1 MRQRLLKNGWLPAW
15 RTHSYI
21 VYTKNN
27 WMAMVNINTK
37 AKEVKF
43 KRLQK
48 SLDNVMRLDDKEID

>member
-27 WMAMVNINTK
+27 WIAMVNIDT
-37 AKEVKF
+37 KEVKF
-43 KRLQK
+43 KKLKK